1 MQYLPGCAEDVAL
14 MSERSGGDKGEG
26 RGWGRAGAQGQ
37 GAARLGGPDKTVLL
51 LPGNAHLALIALPW
65 FGW

>member
-51 LPGNAHLALIALPW
+51 TPGNAHLALIVLPW